1 MVETIIAVDLGGTR
15 VRASLLNAGL
25 KIVKREETLTDDERG
40 LEATLQTIKDL
51 IRSVMPVDQTG
62 LLGIG
67 ICAPGPLNPVT
78 GVVVSPPN
86 LKGWHNV
93 PLMDILKAEFNLPV
107 YLGNDANVAGL
118 AEAILGAA
126 NGYRHV
132 IYTTVSTGI
141 GSGIICDGR
150 MLLGASGLGAEAGH
164 IVMVVDGRV
173 STLEKE
179 SAGPALAR
187 KAVARMEQGAA
198 SIMRDIVG
206 GDLTQVSG
214 ATVGEAAK
222 QGDPLALEIVRHGGR
237 ILGMGMTSLLHLFNP
252 EILVFGG
259 GVSKLGDLLFDPMR
273 EAIKETTIDP
283 AYWRDLKIVPA
294 GLGENVGLIGAA
306 CLVPTH
312 GGVEDIRDVRASLYA
327 EEHN

>member
-1 MVETIIAVDLGGTR
+1 MTETIIAVDLGGTR
-15 VRASLLNAGL
+15 VRAALLNTRMEIL
-25 KIVKREETLTDDERG
+25 KREETLTDDERG
-40 LEATLQTIKDL
+40 LDATLATIEKL
-51 IRSVMPVDQTG
+51 IYSVMPDDRQG

-67 ICAPGPLNPVT
+67 ICAPGPLNPIT

-93 PLMDILKAEFNLPV
+93 PLADILKAEFTLPV
-107 YLGNDANVAGL
+107 YVGNDANVAGL

-132 IYTTVSTGI
+132 IYITVSTGI
-141 GSGIICDGR
+141 GSGIISDGR
-150 MLLGASGLGAEAGH
+150 MLLGVEGLGAEAGH
-164 IVMVVDGRV
+164 IVMIVDGRV

-187 KAVARMEQGAA
+187 KAVARMEAREPT
-198 SIMRDIVG
+198 SMREMVA
-206 GDLTQVSG
+206 GDMSKVSG
-214 ATVGEAAK
+214 STVGEAAMK
-222 QGDPLALEIVRHGGR
+222 GDALALEIVRQGGR

-273 EAIKETTIDP
+273 EAIKETTIDT
-283 AYWRDLKIVPA
+283 AYWRDLKIVRA

-306 CLVPTH
+306 CLVPTR
-312 GGVEDIRDVRASLYA
+312 GGVEDIRDVRASLWA

>member
-1 MVETIIAVDLGGTR
+1 MTETIIAVDLGGTR
-15 VRASLLNAGL
+15 VRAALLNNRMEIL
-25 KIVKREETLTDDERG
+25 KREETLTDDERG
-40 LEATLQTIKDL
+40 LEATLETIKQL
-51 IRSVMPVDQTG
+51 IYSVLPADRNG

-67 ICAPGPLNPVT
+67 ICAPGPLNPIT

-93 PLMDILKAEFNLPV
+93 PLGDILKAEFDLPV
-107 YLGNDANVAGL
+107 YVGNDANVAGL

-132 IYTTVSTGI
+132 IYITVSTGI
-141 GSGIICDGR
+141 GSGIITDGR
-150 MLLGASGLGAEAGH
+150 MLLGVEGLGAEAGH
-164 IVMVVDGRV
+164 IVMMVDGRV

-187 KAVARMEQGAA
+187 KAVARMEAGEQT
-198 SIMRDIVG
+198 IMRDLVG
-206 GDLTQVSG
+206 GDMRQVSG
-214 ATVGEAAK
+214 STVGEAAVK
-222 QGDPLALEIVRHGGR
+222 GDALALEIVRQGGR
-237 ILGMGMTSLLHLFNP
+237 VLGMGMTSLLHLFNP

-273 EAIKETTIDP
+273 EAIRETTIDT
-283 AYWRDLKIVPA
+283 AYWRNLKIVRA

-306 CLVPTH
+306 CLVPTR
-312 GGVEDIRDVRASLYA
+312 GGVEDIRDVRASLWT